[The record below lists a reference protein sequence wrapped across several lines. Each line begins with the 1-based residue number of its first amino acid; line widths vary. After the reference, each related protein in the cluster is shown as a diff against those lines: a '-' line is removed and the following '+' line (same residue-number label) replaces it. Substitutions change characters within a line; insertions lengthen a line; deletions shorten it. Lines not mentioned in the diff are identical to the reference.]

1 MKKQKD
7 MAQKTRQQIKN
18 AFRQGAW
25 PQATDY
31 SDMIDSFALVSELPQ
46 QEQGGSSRQQVV
58 DVPAG
63 EAHNGE
69 RYSVTN
75 QLGKYPCVNVYVKR
89 DNLLLKV
96 DEVVVELKGT
106 EAVLV
111 TVRSQSID
119 VSQTGMI
126 VILS

>member
-1 MKKQKD
+1 M
-7 MAQKTRQQIKN
+7 KN

-46 QEQGGSSRQQVV
+46 QGQGDSSRQQVV
-58 DVPAG
+58 KVPAG
-63 EAHNGE
+63 TIGNGQKFPIDNK
-69 RYSVTN
+69 T
-75 QLGKYPCVNVYVKR
+75 GKYPCVNVYVEKS
-89 DNLLLKV
+89 NLLLKV

-111 TVRSQSID
+111 TVTSKSID
-119 VSQTGMI
+119 VSKTGMI

>member
-7 MAQKTRQQIKN
+7 MAQKTRQQLKN

-31 SDMIDSFALVSELPQ
+31 SDAIDSFALVSELPQ
-46 QEQGGSSRQQVV
+46 QGQGDSSRQQVV

-63 EAHNGE
+63 EAYNGA
-69 RYSVTN
+69 RYGVTN
-75 QLGKYPCVNVYVKR
+75 QLGKYPCVNVYVKQS
-89 DNLLLKV
+89 NLLLKV

>member
-1 MKKQKD
+1 M
-7 MAQKTRQQIKN
+7 KN

-31 SDMIDSFALVSELPQ
+31 ADMIDSFALVSELPQ
-46 QEQGGSSRQQVV
+46 QGQGDSSRQQAVN
-58 DVPAG
+58 VPAG
-63 EAHNGE
+63 KAHNGA

-75 QLGKYPCVNVYVKR
+75 QLGKYPCVNVYVKQS
-89 DNLLLKV
+89 NLLLKV

-111 TVRSQSID
+111 TVTSQSID
-119 VSQTGMI
+119 VSRTGMI

>member
-1 MKKQKD
+1 M
-7 MAQKTRQQIKN
+7 KN

-46 QEQGGSSRQQVV
+46 QGQGDSSRQQVV
-58 DVPAG
+58 AVPAG

-69 RYSVTN
+69 RYRVTN
-75 QLGKYPCVNVYVKR
+75 QLGKYPCVNVYVKQG
-89 DNLLLKV
+89 DLLLKV
-96 DEVVVELKGT
+96 NEVVVELK
-106 EAVLV
+106 EMKEVLV
-111 TVRSQSID
+111 TVISHSIN
-119 VSQTGMI
+119 VGQTGMI

>member
-1 MKKQKD
+1 M
-7 MAQKTRQQIKN
+7 KN

-46 QEQGGSSRQQVV
+46 QGQGGGSRQQVV

-63 EAHNGE
+63 KAHNGA
-69 RYSVTN
+69 RYGVKN

-106 EAVLV
+106 DEVLV
-111 TVRSQSID
+111 TVTSQSID